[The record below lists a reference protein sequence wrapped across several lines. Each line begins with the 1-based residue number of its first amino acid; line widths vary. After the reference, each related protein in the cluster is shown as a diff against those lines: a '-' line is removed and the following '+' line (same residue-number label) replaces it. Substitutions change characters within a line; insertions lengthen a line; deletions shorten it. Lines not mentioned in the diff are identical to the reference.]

1 MTSDDLINP
10 TDARRLEQLTV
21 KTYANRT
28 DLGQAAGMAAAA
40 QLQRLLALQQ
50 RVNIVFAAFGG
61 V

>member
-1 MTSDDLINP
+1 MTSGNLAEP
-10 TDARRLEQLTV
+10 TVVRQADQLAIKV
-21 KTYANRT
+21 YANRT

-50 RVNIVFAAFGG
+50 RVNIFFAAFGG